1 MTASIAW
8 LLSMFTQL
16 RKRAAGDIVPSF
28 TKLQKDRSEW
38 EFSVTIYQKLGK
50 FNKYQTEEGGN
61 FQKLY
66 FFSYLFLILRG
77 YKAALRDGNKYAYV
91 IKFN

>member
-16 RKRAAGDIVPSF
+16 RKRAAGDIVPSL

-50 FNKYQTEEGGN
+50 FNKYQIEEGGN

-66 FFSYLFLILRG
+66 FFSYLFLIRAWL
-77 YKAALRDGNKYAYV
+77 
-91 IKFN
+91 